1 MKYKI
6 GDRVR
11 VIKEKNEHFFKI
23 GDIVEINEVDDSEA
37 PYRCLRNT
45 DGLYQWLEEKDIAP
59 LDYTWEDF
67 LKAPIGTKI
76 TLENEEILVKDGE
89 SKFENIARC
98 ISYERLR
105 NFYNDDLGK
114 IIKIEEPTYR
124 TVYEPTEQVEEM
136 TLEEVCKELG
146 RNIKIVRRKNY
157 EF

>member
-6 GDRVR
+6 GDKV
-11 VIKEKNEHFFKI
+11 K
-23 GDIVEINEVDDSEA
+23 
-37 PYRCLRNT
+37 LRN
-45 DGLYQWLEEKDIAP
+45 DLKVGNNYGGIDFLSGMKDWLNQELTIDSINYERN
-59 LDYTWEDF
+59 YTWEDF

-76 TLENEEILVKDGE
+76 TLENEEILVKDSE

-114 IIKIEEPTYR
+114 IIKIEEPTYT